1 MSGIDSEMDE
11 IRRQREKLAKEREAE
26 TSARGSDVLDEMDEI
41 RKRREALAKKREK
54 AKAEEASATEEEA
67 SGRGIDSLDEMD
79 EIRRRRAALAKK
91 REEAEAKE
99 ADAVAEEPPAEERIY
114 VVKKGDNL
122 SKIAKEVYG
131 NAGRWKEIYKAN
143 KDRIKDPNLIRPG
156 WKLRIP

>member
-1 MSGIDSEMDE
+1 MSGIDIDSEME
-11 IRRQREKLAKEREAE
+11 
-26 TSARGSDVLDEMDEI
+26 EI
-41 RKRREALAKKREK
+41 RKRRESLAKNREEAQAGESEAAEEK
-54 AKAEEASATEEEA
+54 AG
-67 SGRGIDSLDEMD
+67 GRGIDTLDEMG
-79 EIRRRRAALAKK
+79 EIRKRRAAMAKM

-99 ADAVAEEPPAEERIY
+99 ADEVAEEAPAEERTY

>member
-1 MSGIDSEMDE
+1 MSDIDSEMDE
-11 IRRQREKLAKEREAE
+11 IRRQRGKPASERETE

-41 RKRREALAKKREK
+41 RKRKATLAK
-54 AKAEEASATEEEA
+54 
-67 SGRGIDSLDEMD
+67 M
-79 EIRRRRAALAKK
+79 
-91 REEAEAKE
+91 REEAKVKE
-99 ADAVAEEPPAEERIY
+99 ADAVTEDAPAEEVIY

-143 KDRIKDPNLIRPG
+143 KDQIKDPNLIRPG